1 METAAILRADMLDIV
16 FDGRNKN
23 YGAYELRRNYHQ
35 RMTKALLI
43 TAGICIAMGGGAWL
57 THTFAKTVDEDLVKI
72 SPELTI
78 SEIKP
83 IEEEIPE
90 PPPPPPPAPK
100 VEVPKIQTIA
110 FTTPVITDKDIVEP
124 PPTQEQLDDTR
135 ISNISQEGVKDIGTI
150 VTPPSEGDGK
160 GLRVETVKDDFD
172 ADKTFI
178 KVEIDASYMGDW
190 KRFLERNLVGE
201 VPVDNGAAPGT
212 YTVVIQF
219 IVDVAGNVSDIKPL
233 TNYGHGMEQEAVRVI
248 KRSGKWKPAIQNG
261 KEVKAYRKQPITF
274 RVLEQ

>member
-35 RMTKALLI
+35 RMTNALLI
-43 TAGICIAMGGGAWL
+43 TAGICIVIGGGAWL
-57 THTFAKTVDEDLVKI
+57 KSTFAKTADVDLVKI
-72 SPELTI
+72 SDEVTI

-83 IEEEIPE
+83 IEENIPE
-90 PPPPPPPAPK
+90 PPPPPPAPK
-100 VEVPKIQTIA
+100 VEVPKIQMIA
-110 FTTPVITDKDIVEP
+110 FTTPVITDKDIVDP

-135 ISNISQEGVKDIGTI
+135 ISNISQEGVKDMGII
-150 VTPPSEGDGK
+150 VTPPSDRDGK
-160 GLRVETVKDDFD
+160 GLMVERLKDDFD
-172 ADKTFI
+172 ANKTFI

-212 YTVVIQF
+212 YTVIIQF
-219 IVDVAGNVSDIKPL
+219 IVDAAGNVSDIKPL

-248 KRSGKWKPAIQNG
+248 KKSGKWKPAIQNG

-274 RVLEQ
+274 QVLEQ

>member
-43 TAGICIAMGGGAWL
+43 TAGICIVIGGGAWL
-57 THTFAKTVDEDLVKI
+57 KSTFAKTVDADLVKI
-72 SPELTI
+72 SPVLTI
-78 SEIKP
+78 SDIKP

-90 PPPPPPPAPK
+90 PPPPPPAPK

-124 PPTQEQLDDTR
+124 PPTQDQLSDTR
-135 ISNISQEGVKDIGTI
+135 ISNISQDGVKDMGLI
-150 VTPPSEGDGK
+150 VTPPSEGDDK
-160 GLRVETVKDDFD
+160 GLFVNTAKKEESNLPFT
-172 ADKTFI
+172 
-178 KVEIDASYMGDW
+178 KVEIQASYMGNW
-190 KRFLERNLVGE
+190 KSFLERNLVGE
-201 VPVDNGAAPGT
+201 VPVDNGAAPGI

-219 IVDVAGNVSDIKPL
+219 VVDVDGSLSDIKPL
-233 TNYGHGMEQEAVRVI
+233 TSIGFGMEQEAMRVI
-248 KRSGKWKPAIQNG
+248 KKSGKWKPAFQMSR
-261 KEVKAYRKQPITF
+261 EVKAYRKQPITF
-274 RVLEQ
+274 QVLDQ

>member
-1 METAAILRADMLDIV
+1 METAAILRADTLDII

-35 RMTKALLI
+35 RMTRALLI
-43 TAGICIAMGGGAWL
+43 TAGICIAIGGGAWL
-57 THTFAKTVDEDLVKI
+57 SHTFAKTVDEGIVKI

-78 SEIKP
+78 SA
-83 IEEEIPE
+83 IEPMEKDIPE
-90 PPPPPPPAPK
+90 PPPPPPAPK

-124 PPTQEQLDDTR
+124 PPTQEALTDTR
-135 ISNISQEGVKDIGTI
+135 IGNISQDGVKDMGLV

-160 GLRVETVKDDFD
+160 GLVVAKLKEDFD
-172 ADKTFI
+172 ADKIFY
-178 KVEIDASYMGDW
+178 KVEIDASYVGDW
-190 KRFLERNLVGE
+190 KKFLERNLVGE

-212 YTVVIQF
+212 YTVIIQF
-219 IVDVAGNVSDIKPL
+219 IVDASGNVSDIKPL
-233 TNYGHGMEQEAVRVI
+233 TSFGHGMEQEAMRVI
-248 KRSGKWKPAIQNG
+248 KKSGKWNPARQNS
-261 KEVKAYRKQPITF
+261 ELVKAYRKQPITF